1 MGLQPESEVTLKT
14 SGLSPSNSLVLWVSL
29 SHKGNSC
36 YSICLCQCPYGV
48 KQCFI
53 QSFGGGGQIYLKW
66 LLWESKFTQTFEE
79 SYSASSKVHQSNF
92 IAVILSNNLKI
103 PLSITSLSLSNAH
116 YHCRGEFRWK
126 KLYIVVLFT
135 NLQRIYLFV
144 IIIMITIIMWFT
156 LKENHCLTSG
166 QQGKAWNNIYTY
178 TNIYICIFLAKWKLI
193 IVSKI
198 TEV

>member
-1 MGLQPESEVTLKT
+1 MGVTVPQGKFLLQHLP
-14 SGLSPSNSLVLWVSL
+14 LSVSL
-29 SHKGNSC
+29 WCKAMLHSV
-36 YSICLCQCPYGV
+36 IWWR
-48 KQCFI
+48 
-53 QSFGGGGQIYLKW
+53 GQIYLKW

-126 KLYIVVLFT
+126 KLYIVMLFT